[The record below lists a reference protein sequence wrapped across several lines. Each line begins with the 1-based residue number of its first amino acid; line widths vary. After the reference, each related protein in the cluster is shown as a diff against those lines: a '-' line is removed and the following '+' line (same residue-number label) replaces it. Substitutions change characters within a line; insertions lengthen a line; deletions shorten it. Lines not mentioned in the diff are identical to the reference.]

1 MMNNTI
7 SNNVAFGAKLTSNLG
22 RRPRI
27 IGVMKKEFAKK
38 TENFEIPMNMF
49 SGGQEYPGAV
59 FFELIDKV
67 PTSFCIT
74 NANERLFLNKKSLTM
89 PELNNATDFL
99 VKVYKIL
106 REQKVFT
113 QSTEGVN
120 ANIFSAKKAK
130 YANERLLAKAEA
142 KKNANLIKTY
152 QTLVKSNG
160 MRIETLNKEKEK
172 AKDAYLSKMQ
182 FIAGEDKQLQEFVKC
197 ERKCVD

>member
-1 MMNNTI
+1 MNNTI